1 MPCDTAKRW
10 FVPDQEDY
18 ALVNIPEAE
27 VRANINQYDNA
38 IRGLP
43 AREQYFSHYLKNGG
57 GALYNEIFS
66 PSSCPLI
73 YADVD
78 DTKHEHKQMLREK
91 AIQEDLCQPNADFAS
106 LREKFITALVDG
118 HEPNPCDDPT
128 RESEGELRAHYTSR
142 FDAYILNSNVVE
154 DDTAR
159 LLFELDSAQDQQHL
173 LEMISGQHLKKTAR
187 PVMLLICMID
197 THQTTTYG
205 CTEGYAA
212 AIDVPKNLLIIRPF
226 RSDKDTHPLTQPWT
240 SNVPD
245 DGISIACSSSS
256 FVSAYTVMASNLE
269 NEHDDFKLMVYS
281 QVIQYFLKGWN
292 HIFNFYFLKPESAA
306 KVRTQVEEADAKV
319 WERLSRT
326 PFPVKAKEWLLPPG
340 GLVGFRDLQQ
350 VLECMEPELRKEAV
364 KAKSD
369 GDDQVAENAA
379 MVFERIMK
387 LIKDFNADP
396 SGEAVME

>member
-1 MPCDTAKRW
+1 M
-10 FVPDQEDY
+10 PDQEDY

-27 VRANINQYDNA
+27 VRANINQYDKM

-43 AREQYFSHYLKNGG
+43 AKEQRFSHYLKNGG
-57 GALYNEIFS
+57 GTLYNEILS

-78 DTKHEHKQMLREK
+78 DTKPEHKQMLKER
-91 AIQEDLCQPNADFAS
+91 AIQEDLCQPNPEFAPR
-106 LREKFITALVDG
+106 REKFIKALIDG
-118 HEPNPCDDPT
+118 HEPGSCDDPT

-159 LLFELDSAQDQQHL
+159 LLFELESAQDQRDL
-173 LEMISGQHLKKTAR
+173 LEMVSGQHLKKTER

-212 AIDVPKNLLIIRPF
+212 AIDVPRNHLIIRPF
-226 RSDKDTHPLTQPWT
+226 RSDKDTHPLTRPWT
-240 SNVPD
+240 SNVPN
-245 DGISIACSSSS
+245 DGISIAGSNYS
-256 FVSAYTVMASNLE
+256 FACAYTVMASNLE

-281 QVIQYFLKGWN
+281 QVIQYFLKVWK
-292 HIFNFYFLKPESAA
+292 HIFNFYFFTPESAA
-306 KVRTQVEEADAKV
+306 KVRTQVEEADIKV

-326 PFPVKAKEWLLPPG
+326 PFPVKEKEWLLPPG

-364 KAKSD
+364 QTRSD
-369 GDDQVAENAA
+369 GDDQVAESAA
-379 MVFERIMK
+379 MVYEQIMK
-387 LIKDFNADP
+387 LIQDFNADP
-396 SGEAVME
+396 SGDVVME